1 MVVLGVTNHLDKAYF
16 NLGLQNEEGV
26 LRGVLGGCMGGV
38 GYCRAVLGGGLT
50 VQNATNLR
58 SILQ

>member
-1 MVVLGVTNHLDKAYF
+1 MVVLGVTNHLDKAY
-16 NLGLQNEEGV
+16 LGLQNEEGV
-26 LRGVLGGCMGGV
+26 SRGVLGGGMGGV
-38 GYCRAVLGGGLT
+38 GYCRAVLDGGLT